1 MSNIVDKIH
10 DMIEEYGSEEAWLK
24 SMETASTTLS
34 DHASTGFDSAQ
45 LPSLSDLRSAAEEK
59 KLKAAG
65 DYFDDACSAFENR
78 KNKMYD
84 IYDEPY
90 FVEAIRKAQMDA
102 IELTYNRIMA
112 AIWKNIDTA
121 SELAKMRNVV
131 DELLNE
137 VAK

>member
-1 MSNIVDKIH
+1 MK
-10 DMIEEYGSEEAWLK
+10 K
-24 SMETASTTLS
+24 
-34 DHASTGFDSAQ
+34 
-45 LPSLSDLRSAAEEK
+45 AEK
-59 KLKAAG
+59 
-65 DYFDDACSAFENR
+65 YFDEACTAFENR
-78 KNKMYD
+78 ERKNED

-131 DELLNE
+131 DELLKE
-137 VAK
+137 VANKLKKEL